1 MVHPAIGFGPDVGLL
16 ATGPSPSI
24 VLSFLSSLALEA
36 F

>member
-1 MVHPAIGFGPDVGLL
+1 VVHPVVGLGPNVGL